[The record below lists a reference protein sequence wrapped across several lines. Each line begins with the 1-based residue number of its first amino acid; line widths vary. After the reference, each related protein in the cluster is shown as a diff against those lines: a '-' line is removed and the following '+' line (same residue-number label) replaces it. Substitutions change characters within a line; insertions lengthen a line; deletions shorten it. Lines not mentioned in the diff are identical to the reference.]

1 MKNYAARC
9 VQVAAVCLGLF
20 VAFRLSGH
28 PAAAFFVAL
37 IGSAA
42 ALSSLRQL
50 IHSRENRP

>member
-28 PAAAFFVAL
+28 PAAAAFVAL
-37 IGSAA
+37 VGSAA